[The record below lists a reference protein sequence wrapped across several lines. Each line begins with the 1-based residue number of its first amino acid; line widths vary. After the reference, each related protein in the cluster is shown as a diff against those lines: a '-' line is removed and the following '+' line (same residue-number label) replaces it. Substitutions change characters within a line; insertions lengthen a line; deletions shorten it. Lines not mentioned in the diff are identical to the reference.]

1 MSSGIKIGMS
11 VRVKGLGGLMLTYT
25 GSSYK
30 DGEIIV
36 RHKNG
41 RMWSVKIESLKAISK

>member
-11 VRVKGLGGLMLTYT
+11 VRVKGLGGLVLTYT
-25 GSSYK
+25 GSSFR

-36 RHKNG
+36 RHKSG
-41 RMWSVKIESLKAISK
+41 RMWSVKMTDLKAIK